1 MFEILEVEP
10 FTPGNLIESQVNLKF
25 PNRITEYEKSFEYLK
40 QKNYHDQYYKFG
52 YIIDTLKEN
61 DIDDRNATSLVK
73 YVVFLI
79 IILVFLGEDLPTS
92 KRICFI
98 FTILTC
104 IYEGGLYSNIQER
117 DLILDMFPKYFW
129 LFEIVK
135 YLHCFYIF
143 TFMFVAGFGAIQT
156 EYDSDAD
163 VGKKNAL
170 LRIVAENQ
178 SKISSY
184 IKQINDDRTS
194 NLVHEELK

>member
-1 MFEILEVEP
+1 MIVSIVFTVISAEDGVFYRKPNMFEILEVEP

-25 PNRITEYEKSFEYLK
+25 PNRITEYERSFEYLK

-52 YIIDTLKEN
+52 HIIDTLKEN
-61 DIDDRNATSLVK
+61 DIDDRNGTSLVK

-117 DLILDMFPKYFW
+117 DLILDMFPKYF
-129 LFEIVK
+129 
-135 YLHCFYIF
+135 
-143 TFMFVAGFGAIQT
+143 
-156 EYDSDAD
+156 
-163 VGKKNAL
+163 
-170 LRIVAENQ
+170 
-178 SKISSY
+178 
-184 IKQINDDRTS
+184 
-194 NLVHEELK
+194 